1 MPSTESEEMVFRS
14 ELTAAAEFKP
24 KKLGK
29 VCRLYRLQRGR
40 VILRAHTQQPPNKDG
55 TMAPRD
61 SKKGNSVNRDG
72 NREAGRI
79 ETRIDA
85 AHVSPAQRSQ
95 TSESAEVH
103 PVVAGAE
110 SGAVGAQIQA
120 QADQLAAYL
129 RSRQHSVD
137 QREAEVNARLAVLD
151 SEGRRE
157 RLALSHH
164 ESQLA
169 EREEAL
175 TLRERELEERLGSV
189 ATAEEAAKEHRVVA
203 EAEMT
208 QQQRA
213 LQRREEALSA
223 SEQASTERLLKREE
237 ALKEADAWLKEQQE
251 EHRRATSDFDDH
263 FRRTENEILYQRQQL
278 DAHRAAS
285 LDMIRRQ
292 HKDLERQRASLEG
305 REKQWENAASRPSAA
320 ALRLEKSLRQ
330 EEAALKKRRSK
341 LDEAELK
348 LAEAQAKSA
357 LLRERL
363 REARQQFREELRDER
378 RRLALEQ
385 REASAELQKKRDGL
399 ARRSRYVDNCH
410 AKLVQL
416 RAELGEM
423 HRETLDVRLATEEL
437 WVQLS
442 GTTPPAALAQSLS
455 EMRSR
460 LSQHYRESA
469 ADLGRQK
476 SELETAREEMAEQ
489 LEAVMKRKR
498 EVDAWA
504 CHQEEELQQQAKRL
518 RDREAEIQRRE
529 TDLDDATHLRESE
542 RLAFEAEIHHLRRR
556 VAEIECDALAVPV

>member
-1 MPSTESEEMVFRS
+1 
-14 ELTAAAEFKP
+14 
-24 KKLGK
+24 
-29 VCRLYRLQRGR
+29 
-40 VILRAHTQQPPNKDG
+40 
-55 TMAPRD
+55 MAPRD
-61 SKKGNSVNRDG
+61 LNKGKSENQDG
-72 NREAGRI
+72 NRGASRI

-85 AHVSPAQRSQ
+85 AHVSPAQRSKS
-95 TSESAEVH
+95 SESVEVH

-110 SGAVGAQIQA
+110 SGVVGAQIQA

-137 QREAEVNARLAVLD
+137 QREAELNSRLAVFD
-151 SEGRRE
+151 NDGRRE
-157 RLALSHH
+157 RLALSHR
-164 ESQLA
+164 ESELV
-169 EREEAL
+169 EREQAL
-175 TLRERELEERLGSV
+175 TLRERELEERLASV
-189 ATAEEAAKEHRVVA
+189 AAAEENAKEHRAVA
-203 EAEMT
+203 EAEMA
-208 QQQRA
+208 QGQRA
-213 LQRREEALSA
+213 LQRREETLVA
-223 SEQASTERLLKREE
+223 SEQASTERLSNREE
-237 ALKEADAWLKEQQE
+237 AVKQADVWLKEQQE
-251 EHRRATSDFDDH
+251 EHRRATSDFEEH

-292 HKDLERQRASLEG
+292 HKDLERQRVSLER
-305 REKQWENAASRPSAA
+305 REMQWEKAASRPSAA
-320 ALRLEKSLRQ
+320 ALRLEQSLRQ
-330 EEAALKKRRSK
+330 EEAAHKKRRSK

-385 REASAELQKKRDGL
+385 REAMSELQKKRDGL

-442 GTTPPAALAQSLS
+442 GTTPPAALAQSLA
-455 EMRSR
+455 EMRNR
-460 LSQHYRESA
+460 LNQHYRESA
-469 ADLGRQK
+469 TDLSRQK
-476 SELETAREEMAEQ
+476 SELETARAEMAEQ
-489 LEAVMKRKR
+489 LEAVLKRKQ

-504 CHQEEELQQQAKRL
+504 RHQEGELRQQAKRL
-518 RDREAEIQRRE
+518 RDREADTQRRE
-529 TDLDDATHLRESE
+529 ADLSDATHLRESE
-542 RLAFEAEIHHLRRR
+542 RLAFEAEIHRLKRRI
-556 VAEIECDALAVPV
+556 AEIECDALALPV